1 MPLTFTLTE
10 GVLPKGSEKAAFQ
23 KLCEAM
29 LSWHGLQGNQV
40 LTPNVVGSIQ
50 LLPRENIFSG
60 MAESGVAFVE
70 WKVPS
75 FAFATREIQQ
85 GYIAE
90 ATQIVHDF
98 SQGRL
103 PKERI
108 WINVTHAVDGAWG
121 IAGQA
126 LTNADLADAISKG

>member
-1 MPLTFTLTE
+1 M
-10 GVLPKGSEKAAFQ
+10 
-23 KLCEAM
+23 
-29 LSWHGLQGNQV
+29 
-40 LTPNVVGSIQ
+40 TPNVAGSIQ
-50 LLPRENIFSG
+50 LFPREHIFSG
-60 MAESGVAFVE
+60 MAESEV
-70 WKVPS
+70 
-75 FAFATREIQQ
+75 AFATREIQQ

-90 ATQIVHDF
+90 VTQIVQDF

-121 IAGQA
+121 IAGRA

>member
-1 MPLTFTLTE
+1 MPLTFTLAE

-23 KLCEAM
+23 KLSEAM

-40 LTPNVVGSIQ
+40 MTPNVTGSIQ
-50 LLPRENIFSG
+50 SFPCEHIFSG
-60 MAESGVAFVE
+60 MAES
-70 WKVPS
+70 KV
-75 FAFATREIQQ
+75 AFATREIQQ

-90 ATQIVHDF
+90 ATQIVQDF

-121 IAGQA
+121 I
-126 LTNADLADAISKG
+126 D

>member
-1 MPLTFTLTE
+1 LLARINNRDVFQDHVRYVNGVTAERKRDIHADAMP
-10 GVLPKGSEKAAFQ
+10 
-23 KLCEAM
+23 
-29 LSWHGLQGNQV
+29 
-40 LTPNVVGSIQ
+40 PNPSQ
-50 LLPRENIFSG
+50 QPNIFSG
-60 MAESGVAFVE
+60 MAESEVAFVE

-75 FAFATREIQQ
+75 FAFATRKIQQ

-90 ATQIVHDF
+90 ATQIVQDF
-98 SQGRL
+98 SQGGL

>member
-1 MPLTFTLTE
+1 MPLTLTLTE

-23 KLCEAM
+23 MLCQAM
-29 LSWHGLQGNQV
+29 LSCHGLQGNQV
-40 LTPNVVGSIQ
+40 MTPNVVGSIQ
-50 LLPRENIFSG
+50 LLPREHSFSG
-60 MAESGVAFVE
+60 MAESEVAFVE

-75 FAFATREIQQ
+75 FAFATPEIRR

-90 ATQIVHDF
+90 ATQIVQDF

-108 WINVTHAVDGAWG
+108 WINVTYAVDGAWG